1 MENKITEMFENLP
14 LWAKILLL
22 VVAGTLISPI
32 YRILRYLETKNTTT
46 LIVGIL
52 CLVTV
57 WGNAIL
63 AIVDII
69 TEVTKGRITVLA
81 D

>member
-22 VVAGTLISPI
+22 VVAGTLISPV

-46 LIVGIL
+46 LIVGIV
-52 CLVTV
+52 CLVTGC
-57 WGNAIL
+57 GNAIL
-63 AIVDII
+63 AIIDII

>member
-22 VVAGTLISPI
+22 VVAGTLISPV

-57 WGNAIL
+57 CGNAIL
-63 AIVDII
+63 AIIDII

>member
-57 WGNAIL
+57 CGNAIL
-63 AIVDII
+63 AIIDIN

>member
-63 AIVDII
+63 AIIDII

>member
-22 VVAGTLISPI
+22 VVAGTLISPV

-63 AIVDII
+63 AIIDII

>member
-22 VVAGTLISPI
+22 VVAGTLISPV

-46 LIVGIL
+46 LIGGIL

-63 AIVDII
+63 AIIDII